1 VGPVIPHLS
10 LVVFPKKGWGG
21 MENVNDHQF
30 SLENLGS
37 LSSLGKVYS
46 IDRQSNQSQIGHSGN
61 SDVDVNVNIQVDTMP
76 IAFAILCSLLA
87 TKQMT
92 NEEFDQAVAKLE
104 TLSNHYKKSN
114 YRRETNDRSKD
125 HVRNPKRWGW

>member
-1 VGPVIPHLS
+1 
-10 LVVFPKKGWGG
+10 
-21 MENVNDHQF
+21 MENVNDNQF

-46 IDRQSNQSQIGHSGN
+46 IDRQLNQSQIGHSGN

-92 NEEFDQAVAKLE
+92 NEEFELAIEKLE
-104 TLSNHYKKSN
+104 TLSNNYKKSN
-114 YRRETNDRSKD
+114 YRRETNDISK
-125 HVRNPKRWGW
+125 VKLLNRKGWGR